1 MDDEEMNQ
9 NKNEYDNEVMRNV
22 DVFLFWWWIIK
33 FTVFS
38 NRFFERVSRF

>member
-9 NKNEYDNEVMRNV
+9 NKNEYENEVMRNV

-33 FTVFS
+33 MTVCS